1 MDNSFKSD
9 SEILEEIEF
18 QQSTIS
24 NNIRTRRKALKM
36 TQEDLA
42 SKANLSLSTIQKVEN
57 NPLNPEIGT
66 MIRIAN
72 ALDIPLGLLYINPQR
87 DKLYALDEL
96 LRFVQS
102 ADPISVEKF
111 QPAEEDVSYI
121 HKNSGRK

>member
-24 NNIRTRRKALKM
+24 NNIRSRRRALKM
-36 TQEDLA
+36 TQEGLA

-57 NPLNPEIGT
+57 NPQNPEIAT
-66 MIRIAN
+66 MIKISHAM
-72 ALDIPLGLLYINPQR
+72 DIPLGLLYINPQR
-87 DKLYALDEL
+87 DKLYAMDEL
-96 LRFVQS
+96 LSFVQS
-102 ADPISVEKF
+102 AIPIS
-111 QPAEEDVSYI
+111 AENFPSSDESVSYK